1 MNVLLACNAGVST
14 GMLAKKMEEY
24 ARTQG
29 IDARVWAVDFSQVG
43 AEVAENQ
50 VDCVL
55 IGPQISYKLKGL
67 QEDLAPQGIPVGSI
81 AFTDYGTMNA
91 ANVFNAATKLVR
103 G

>member
-24 ARTQG
+24 AKTKG
-29 IDARVWAVDFSQVG
+29 VDARVWAVDFSQVE
-43 AEVAENQ
+43 AEVSESH

-67 QEDLAPQGIPVGSI
+67 QADLAPKGIPVGSI

-91 ANVFNAATKLVR
+91 ANVFDTAAALVKE
-103 G
+103 